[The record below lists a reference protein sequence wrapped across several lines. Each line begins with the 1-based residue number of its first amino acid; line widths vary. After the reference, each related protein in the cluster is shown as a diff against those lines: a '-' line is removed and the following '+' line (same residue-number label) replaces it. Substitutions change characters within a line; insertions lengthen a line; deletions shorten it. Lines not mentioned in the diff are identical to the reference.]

1 MNSDLETSPA
11 LREDFQR
18 LADGGHEQLRAI
30 PLSRPYRRAAEALV
44 VRLRRCSSYSEARA
58 ALDEAGADAD
68 HLTELVFRLKAD
80 LTEQQ
85 KRRSIM
91 EPFGDAW
98 RDKAVTEVAG
108 AGDKAAQT
116 WMGYYAE
123 AFAAR
128 RFDICAWLSGNA
140 NLLADRALS
149 RRMLLSAHAAQGG
162 NLAASLPALKTLT
175 DGGQAQ
181 SLRPERRV
189 RLWCMRVRAVARGL
203 GDPAQA
209 RDLARGTLARAEFCD
224 PAVPPEILAALHT
237 ALGECLLAIDDVD
250 GAVQEASRALSLAPG
265 EPVGYVLRGLI
276 AESASD
282 FAAADEYYEHAAD
295 TDGARAVA
303 EELFAPVPPNLLWK
317 YGRRIRDTEPDS
329 AVRAIRRALE
339 CGIRGGD
346 EFPERSAF
354 VDLARAFEQYQRAEP
369 ATKAPT
375 PADADHESANA
386 YWEAGRRYAW
396 VGDEAS
402 AESYLSRACHL
413 DPGNGLYAFEL
424 AEALRMRAVNE
435 DGMVDQGLLAK
446 ATEFWDRGYK
456 LRVPSADI
464 SFAYAT
470 MALITHERSGDLYR
484 PRQSWRAVALLE
496 RGLLSDPQNVRT
508 MAQLSQAH
516 RLLGHRWTALG
527 LTSAASKSDLDDDV
541 VFDQYFLA
549 LRELG
554 RDDEALEL
562 VDQRKRSAEQPWLV
576 KRRVQVLIALGR
588 LEEAVGVLQS
598 APPGDQMV
606 YDLQLGLCH
615 ELLGDPDAAR
625 ELYERVCDQDRD
637 ATPERRDNL
646 AAWACYLVGRY
657 DEAERAYSA
666 LVQDDPE
673 EASFRCDFG
682 QILLA
687 RGDPGRDDVSRGKQQ
702 FLAGI
707 EATCSMVALLS
718 VERIELPRL
727 RKRMA
732 GRQHDP
738 DITAALREISSAL
751 DDRRRVLNW
760 AGSALDELQKVVA
773 VEDADT
779 REVILLGRAR
789 IELAG
794 GENEKALESYVTLT
808 ASAVPEAEYGVSRAA
823 GRMRIMAVE
832 LARSGDLSGALAS
845 YQRLLALLARMTDPP
860 AELTATTHLRA
871 ALTALEL
878 DQGTEF
884 AEQLELAFASEWPDR
899 GLPSLRETVSE
910 VIDRPGQYWKVID
923 ATRSLRE
930 GTEADSTTAGAAGG
944 LLSVLDP
951 TLFLRVGREDVG
963 AAHLFPLVTPLTIRL
978 GEGLLAADR
987 QASPQLL
994 AALKQM
1000 RRQIRQSTG
1009 VKIPRVDVQPLPPG
1023 TEPGGYEVQL
1033 YETRL
1038 AGGKV
1043 PVEGHFLLDSSD
1055 QNGPD
1060 RGAPAVDAVSGSS
1073 DPLTGQSGHWSASPS
1088 DPGLD
1093 PGWSWT
1099 AEQFVLR
1106 HLEAMIRTHLP
1117 RLFSV
1122 DDLGLW
1128 LSSASASPP
1137 AGADIDRLSRAD
1149 RLEVLRLL
1157 RLLIREQVPILD
1169 AHEIF
1174 SLVQAAE
1181 PGWSALDLLPMV
1193 RRRLRSRLAPSAVLA
1208 SSAVVLPLDLETAL
1222 AAGRP
1227 SADSASWEL
1236 PRADV
1241 PQVTDRI
1248 VAWYRTTAG
1257 NGPIVMRD
1265 PALRPFFW
1273 RLLVE
1278 FVPGP
1283 IWVLTEEEIHG
1294 AD

>member
-1 MNSDLETSPA
+1 V
-11 LREDFQR
+11 
-18 LADGGHEQLRAI
+18 LRA
-30 PLSRPYRRAAEALV
+30 
-44 VRLRRCSSYSEARA
+44 
-58 ALDEAGADAD
+58 
-68 HLTELVFRLKAD
+68 
-80 LTEQQ
+80 
-85 KRRSIM
+85 
-91 EPFGDAW
+91 
-98 RDKAVTEVAG
+98 
-108 AGDKAAQT
+108 
-116 WMGYYAE
+116 
-123 AFAAR
+123 
-128 RFDICAWLSGNA
+128 
-140 NLLADRALS
+140 
-149 RRMLLSAHAAQGG
+149 
-162 NLAASLPALKTLT
+162 
-175 DGGQAQ
+175 
-181 SLRPERRV
+181 
-189 RLWCMRVRAVARGL
+189 
-203 GDPAQA
+203 
-209 RDLARGTLARAEFCD
+209 
-224 PAVPPEILAALHT
+224 
-237 ALGECLLAIDDVD
+237 
-250 GAVQEASRALSLAPG
+250 
-265 EPVGYVLRGLI
+265 LI

-282 FAAADEYYEHAAD
+282 FTTADEYYDHAAD

-303 EELFAPVPPNLLWK
+303 EELFGPVPPNLLWK

-329 AVRAIRRALE
+329 AVWAIRRALE
-339 CGIRGGD
+339 SGIRGGD
-346 EFPERSAF
+346 EYPERSAF
-354 VDLARAFEQYQRAEP
+354 VDLARAFEQYQHLGP
-369 ATKAPT
+369 AAKAPT

-446 ATEFWDRGYK
+446 ATEFWDRGYE
-456 LRVPSADI
+456 LRVPGADI
-464 SFAYAT
+464 SFAYVT

-516 RLLGHRWTALG
+516 RLLGHRWTALD
-527 LTSAASKSDLDDDV
+527 LTSAAYKSDRHDDA
-541 VFDQYFLA
+541 VFDQHFLV

-562 VDQRKRSAEQPWLV
+562 IDQRKRSAEQPWLV
-576 KRRVQVLIALGR
+576 KRKVQVLIALGR
-588 LEEAVGVLQS
+588 LEEAVGLLQS

-606 YDLQLGLCH
+606 YDLQRGLCH
-615 ELLGDPDAAR
+615 ELLGDADAAR

-646 AAWACYLVGRY
+646 AAWACYLVERY

-687 RGDPGRDDVSRGKQQ
+687 RGDPGKDDVSRGKQL

-707 EATCSMVALLS
+707 EATCSMAALLS

-727 RKRMA
+727 RKRVA

-751 DDRRRVLNW
+751 GDRLRVLDR
-760 AGSALDELQKVVA
+760 AGSAVDELQKVVA
-773 VEDADT
+773 AEDADT
-779 REVILLGRAR
+779 REAVLLARAR

-794 GENEKALESYVTLT
+794 SGNEKALDSYITLT
-808 ASAVPEAEYGVSRAA
+808 ATAVPEAEYGVSRAA

-871 ALTALEL
+871 ALTSLEL
-878 DQGTEF
+878 DQSAEF
-884 AEQLELAFASEWPDR
+884 AEQLRLAFASDRPDS

-910 VIDRPGQYWKVID
+910 VLDRPGQYWKVID
-923 ATRSLRE
+923 ATRSLRA
-930 GTEADSTTAGAAGG
+930 GTGADSTTAGR

-951 TLFLRVGREDVG
+951 TVLLRAGREDVG

-978 GEGLLAADR
+978 GEGLLTADQ

-994 AALKQM
+994 ADLQQM
-1000 RRQIRQSTG
+1000 RREVRQSTG

-1023 TEPGGYEVQL
+1023 AEPGGYEVQL

-1038 AGGKV
+1038 AGGTV

-1055 QNGPD
+1055 QNGQG

-1073 DPLTGQSGHWSASPS
+1073 DPLTGQSGHWSASPP

-1128 LSSASASPP
+1128 LSSASASSS

-1149 RLEVLRLL
+1149 RLELLRLL

-1169 AHEIF
+1169 ADEIF
-1174 SLVQAAE
+1174 SMVQAAE
-1181 PGWSALDLLPMV
+1181 PRWSALDLLPMV

-1208 SSAVVLPLDLETAL
+1208 SPAVVLPLDLETAL

-1227 SADSASWEL
+1227 SANSASWEL

-1248 VAWYRTTAG
+1248 VAWYRANAG

-1278 FVPGP
+1278 LVPGP